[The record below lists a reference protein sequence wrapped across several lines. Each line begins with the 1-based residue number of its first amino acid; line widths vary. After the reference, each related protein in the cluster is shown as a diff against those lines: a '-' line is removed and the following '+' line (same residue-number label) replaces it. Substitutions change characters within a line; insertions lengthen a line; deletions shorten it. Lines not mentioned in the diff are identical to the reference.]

1 MDTRRRLLDA
11 AITVLDRDGEAAI
24 RVRDVS
30 RAAGVSYAS
39 LYHFFGDRE
48 GMIEAAQ
55 AERYER
61 SLFALME
68 PLREDIAQARSEKS
82 FYDAVRLGV
91 ARMWTPERASF
102 RRSRIEAL
110 AAMTARPGLAALIRD
125 AQHTL
130 NLTIAEML
138 KEPQRRGWVRRDL
151 DLEMV
156 GAWAQGMTNGR
167 LLIEIDPERTT
178 EMHGTGSPPRRWCS
192 PCEVHANGSD
202 AALPLRQRRTPAGG
216 LARHAN
222 QSESGAQP
230 SPSPRVGGTSP
241 PECLTSASENARPSR
256 P

>member
-167 LLIEIDPERTT
+167 LLIEIDPERTDGDAWNRIAA
-178 EMHGTGSPPRRWCS
+178 EALVFALRGPR
-192 PCEVHANGSD
+192 D
-202 AALPLRQRRTPAGG
+202 RQRRG
-216 LARHAN
+216 
-222 QSESGAQP
+222 S
-230 SPSPRVGGTSP
+230 SP
-241 PECLTSASENARPSR
+241 PTTANTGRRPGPPRESK
-256 P
+256 